1 MKKHLRRSLMLLV
14 VTAMAWE
21 AQAQYSDLYYHRVG
35 DTIMYD
41 SPIYYHNWWGFE
53 QSYQTQERRIRLE
66 SGANP
71 RKLLSYSFTA
81 TPLEVIGIAAL
92 KPILHTNP
100 ITGVQWDSAPQ
111 QEYFLLYEATPDS
124 VYKVAEIPWYKDDPH
139 RSIFIRGNG
148 GINEGTAFDSVCCGS
163 GTRWYEIHP
172 IVEYYFD
179 TPIILHDS
187 FYVGQT
193 FNSYLDITDPAIDLG
208 WASLCNTSV
217 GYYAAGPVG
226 GYINC
231 EEQASTIHDINNEVC
246 GLYWPSIIYSLPG
259 TALYDEHPSPWY
271 TNYRW
276 VPMVFPIIRV
286 DTTVPPPDYC
296 PPVENLQVQT
306 AGDSCVDVTWD
317 AFINHQFGYEVQY
330 GPRSMPES
338 QWESAYPDINFAHLC
353 DLNPDFLYGLR
364 VRPYCNADKQ
374 EGEWS
379 EVVYFRPTVG
389 AATEP
394 SALSQH
400 TTLAPNPATE
410 SVRVESDYVIMKVDV
425 YDAVGQHVWN
435 IPVYGRRTEIDLG
448 GLTAGGYHLLITT
461 SQGVTVKRLVVAR

>member
-1 MKKHLRRSLMLLV
+1 MKKYLKRSIMLLA

-53 QSYQTQERRIRLE
+53 NSYQSQDRMCILTRQSAAE
-66 SGANP
+66 

-81 TPLEVIGIAAL
+81 TPLEVIGIAAI
-92 KPILHTNP
+92 KPWVYPEH
-100 ITGVQWDSAPQ
+100 DSIIPQ
-111 QEYFLLYEATPDS
+111 QEYFYIYEATPDS
-124 VYKVAEIPWYKDDPH
+124 VYKVAEVPWHLDDPH
-139 RSIFIRGNG
+139 RNIIIRGNH
-148 GINEGTAFDSVCCGS
+148 GTQGVTDSVCCNT
-163 GTRWYEIHP
+163 GTRWSNIFP

-179 TPIILHDS
+179 SSIIINDS
-187 FYVGQT
+187 FYVSQTYNSWQDYLAPGLGFQYYNAYWNGGWVDCDGQ
-193 FNSYLDITDPAIDLG
+193 S
-208 WASLCNTSV
+208 
-217 GYYAAGPVG
+217 
-226 GYINC
+226 
-231 EEQASTIHDINNEVC
+231 STIHGRANEVC
-246 GLYWPSIIYSLPG
+246 GLYWPSIVSFYPG
-259 TALYDEHPSPWY
+259 TALYDDYPDPCY
-271 TNYRW
+271 INYW
-276 VPMVFPIIRV
+276 VIPMVFPIIRV

-379 EVVYFRPTVG
+379 ETVYFRPTVG

>member
-1 MKKHLRRSLMLLV
+1 MKKYLKRSIMLLA

-53 QSYQTQERRIRLE
+53 QSYQTQERRYRLRRYSAPE
-66 SGANP
+66 LE
-71 RKLLSYSFTA
+71 LLSYSFTA
-81 TPLEVIGIAAL
+81 APLEVIGLASL
-92 KPILHTNP
+92 QPWVYPEH
-100 ITGVQWDSAPQ
+100 DSIIPQ
-111 QEYFLLYEATPDS
+111 QEYFYIYEATPDS
-124 VYKVAEIPWYKDDPH
+124 VYKVAEVPWHLDDPH
-139 RSIFIRGNG
+139 RIIYIRGNG
-148 GINEGTAFDSVCCGS
+148 TINDYNDSFGNDSVCCGS
-163 GTRWYEIHP
+163 GTRWYEACR

-187 FYVGQT
+187 FYVSRTYNSWQDYLAPGFGFQYYNAYPGGGWIDCEGQ
-193 FNSYLDITDPAIDLG
+193 S
-208 WASLCNTSV
+208 
-217 GYYAAGPVG
+217 
-226 GYINC
+226 
-231 EEQASTIHDINNEVC
+231 STIHELNNEVC
-246 GLYWPSIIYSLPG
+246 GLYWPSIVSFIPG

-271 TNYRW
+271 TNYTI

-330 GPRSMPES
+330 GPRSMPMGN
-338 QWESAYPDINFAHLC
+338 WESAYPDINFAHLC

-379 EVVYFRPTVG
+379 ETVYFRPTVG

-410 SVRVESDYVIMKVDV
+410 SVTVGSDFVVLKMDL
-425 YDAVGQHVWN
+425 YDAVGQHIWN
-435 IPVYGRRTEIDLG
+435 IPVHGRSTQIDLA
-448 GLTAGGYHLLITT
+448 GLAAGSYHLLITT

>member
-1 MKKHLRRSLMLLV
+1 MKKYLKRSIMLLA

-53 QSYQTQERRIRLE
+53 NSYQTQDHMYLLDRHSTPERL
-66 SGANP
+66 
-71 RKLLSYSFTA
+71 LLSYSFTS
-81 TPLEVIGIAAL
+81 TPLKVIGIAAMQPWGYVL
-92 KPILHTNP
+92 
-100 ITGVQWDSAPQ
+100 QDSIIPVPQ
-111 QEYFLLYEATPDS
+111 QEYFVIYKATPDS
-124 VYKVAEIPWYKDDPH
+124 VYKVAEAPWHFDDPIRKIII
-139 RSIFIRGNG
+139 RSNG
-148 GINEGTAFDSVCCGS
+148 GTHGVTDSVCCNT
-163 GTRWYEIHP
+163 GTRWSNIYSIA
-172 IVEYYFD
+172 EYYFD
-179 TPIILHDS
+179 SSFIINDS
-187 FYVGQT
+187 FYVGRT
-193 FNSYLDITDPAIDLG
+193 YNSWQDYLAPGLG
-208 WASLCNTSV
+208 FQ
-217 GYYAAGPVG
+217 YYNVYWNG
-226 GYINC
+226 GWINC
-231 EEQASTIHDINNEVC
+231 EGQSGTPDRYNEVC
-246 GLYWPSIIYSLPG
+246 GLYWPSIVYNFPG
-259 TALYDEHPSPWY
+259 TSIYNEHSDPWY
-271 TNYRW
+271 TNYW
-276 VPMVFPIIRV
+276 TIPMVFPIIQV

-330 GPRSMPES
+330 GPRSMPMGN
-338 QWESAYPDINFAHLC
+338 WESAYPDINFAHLC